1 MNSYAFIDC
10 QRNWQT
16 KSGTSFS
23 LGITLLARQIGK
35 QLVRAADS
43 VGANIAEGSGR
54 GTFADNKRFVRI
66 GRGSFHETQ
75 YWLRRAYK
83 RQLLTSAQIDRL
95 KPLVD
100 ELGPTLN
107 AYLRS
112 IGEYFRRPK
121 DAEGFS
127 AAKKTNGQLT
137 TDY

>member
-1 MNSYAFIDC
+1 MARSNIEGLRVYRLSEE
-10 QRNWQT
+10 
-16 KSGTSFS
+16 
-23 LGITLLARQIGK
+23 LADQIWNIVLSWNHFTRETIGK
-35 QLVRAADS
+35 QLVRAVDS
-43 VGANIAEGSGR
+43 LGANISEGSGR
-54 GTFADNKRFVRI
+54 GSFLDNKRFVRI

-112 IGEYFRRPK
+112 IGQSSEGQTSRR
-121 DAEGFS
+121 DS
-127 AAKKTNGQLT
+127 DAKKT
-137 TDY
+137 TDH